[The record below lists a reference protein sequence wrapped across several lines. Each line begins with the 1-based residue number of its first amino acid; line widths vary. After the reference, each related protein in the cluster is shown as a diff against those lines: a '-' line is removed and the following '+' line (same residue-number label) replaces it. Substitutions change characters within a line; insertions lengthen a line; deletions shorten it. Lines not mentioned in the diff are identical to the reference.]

1 MRLAIFFN
9 YFSNVVFLPSQPLFE
24 FDLLCLFICL
34 PTSLPPYFAFVFGP
48 LIPVINLVCLVIDQ
62 YHSYLYY
69 LVLAALIRLKQIISR
84 TDVSRY
90 SKKQRL
96 TLLVPLV
103 EQRGGQPTCQRR
115 QLITRSTI
123 DIRSYKQAHLDKFC
137 LNRLVTPNISFPK
150 TGVQR

>member
-1 MRLAIFFN
+1 MCNGGSRLRCYQTVIISSISEPCALLS
-9 YFSNVVFLPSQPLFE
+9 FSTTLVTWFFLPSQPFFE

-34 PTSLPPYFAFVFGP
+34 PTSLPPYFAFVFGA

-69 LVLAALIRLKQIISR
+69 LVLAALLRLKQIISH

-103 EQRGGQPTCQRR
+103 GQRGG
-115 QLITRSTI
+115 
-123 DIRSYKQAHLDKFC
+123 
-137 LNRLVTPNISFPK
+137 
-150 TGVQR
+150 

>member
-1 MRLAIFFN
+1 MCNGGSRLRCYQTVIISSISEPCALLS
-9 YFSNVVFLPSQPLFE
+9 FSTTLVTWFFLPSQPLFE

-34 PTSLPPYFAFVFGP
+34 PTSLPPYFAFVFGA

-69 LVLAALIRLKQIISR
+69 LVLAALLRLKQIISH
-84 TDVSRY
+84 TDISRY

-103 EQRGGQPTCQRR
+103 GQRGG
-115 QLITRSTI
+115 
-123 DIRSYKQAHLDKFC
+123 
-137 LNRLVTPNISFPK
+137 
-150 TGVQR
+150 